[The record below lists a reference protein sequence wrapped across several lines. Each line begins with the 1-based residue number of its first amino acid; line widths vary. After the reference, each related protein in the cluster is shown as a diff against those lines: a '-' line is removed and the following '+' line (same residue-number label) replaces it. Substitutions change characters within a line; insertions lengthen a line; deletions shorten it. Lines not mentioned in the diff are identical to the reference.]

1 VGQEKRVHDRKDVVL
16 PLQVEVDGRILEG
29 ETTNISVGGVRVMLS
44 EDLPFGTKVKV
55 HVVLPTLG
63 EETVLDAEVR
73 WGQKDPS
80 GWFALGLQ
88 FQRVRARETWAIN
101 QLMRQG

>member
-1 VGQEKRVHDRKDVVL
+1 VGQEQRVHDRKDVVL
-16 PLQVEVDGRILEG
+16 PLQVEVGDKVLDG

-44 EDLPFGTKVKV
+44 EDVAFGTKVKV

-73 WGQKDPS
+73 WSQKDPS
-80 GWFALGLQ
+80 GWYTLGLQ

-101 QLMRQG
+101 QLMRQA